1 LPTGLLA
8 LAACA
13 QDDAPYAM
21 TLLRNIG
28 QTARH
33 GSLGLLKELIPEGL
47 CFVQL
52 WSAALYC
59 QGVVEGL
66 LGIVPYLPE
75 RRIVITPR
83 VPTMAITGLHL
94 GSAVVDVAVE
104 GGVIRITHH
113 AGQDML
119 HWETGTHPLGTTAV
133 GQTVTWRMA

>member
-1 LPTGLLA
+1 MKTA
-8 LAACA
+8 FT
-13 QDDAPYAM
+13 AM

-33 GSLGLLKELIPEGL
+33 GSLGLLKELIPEGM

-75 RRIVITPR
+75 RRIVVTPR
-83 VPTMAITGLHL
+83 VPTMALTALRF
-94 GSAVVDVAVE
+94 GSDVVDVAVDD
-104 GGVIRITHH
+104 GVIRIIHH
-113 AGQDML
+113 TGQGML

-133 GQTVTWRMA
+133 GQTVAWRIA